1 MGIFDF
7 FRKKKSAEFAAEK
20 VHSSEIGNW
29 INVKIRNI
37 DKKNKEIF
45 LLIREKVGVLEQ
57 EMKGKIIAAEEIN
70 IEKKKSDERIK
81 AVVEEGRNKY
91 VEFVKNLLD
100 DLRNLKEKEFEK
112 SIEEI
117 NKIFSDFNKKAHMSY
132 ERATILI
139 GKEMS
144 SIRDS
149 LKSFSKEILGIF
161 NENKNII
168 DSLNIIRNVQLKL
181 KQKEDFESDITR
193 INELISFLESEI
205 SEKENESEKIL
216 SEIER
221 IKKSPEHSEHL
232 NRQEKL
238 KLLKKD
244 LNENFNELRQFI
256 DFKALAKFHHIFEN
270 EMKIINL
277 HMSKFQQTFEN
288 DNGESIICLLDSA
301 NLNNKDIFDKISEI
315 NKKKKEMLEYGNSED
330 KPADLHSKNEKVILE
345 INELKKS
352 REKEE
357 KRLDKVNENKE
368 SIIKGIEEELS
379 KIGVELIK

>member
-45 LLIREKVGVLEQ
+45 LLIREKVGVLEK

-149 LKSFSKEILGIF
+149 LKSFSKEI
-161 NENKNII
+161 
-168 DSLNIIRNVQLKL
+168 
-181 KQKEDFESDITR
+181 
-193 INELISFLESEI
+193 
-205 SEKENESEKIL
+205 
-216 SEIER
+216 
-221 IKKSPEHSEHL
+221 
-232 NRQEKL
+232 
-238 KLLKKD
+238 
-244 LNENFNELRQFI
+244 
-256 DFKALAKFHHIFEN
+256 
-270 EMKIINL
+270 
-277 HMSKFQQTFEN
+277 
-288 DNGESIICLLDSA
+288 
-301 NLNNKDIFDKISEI
+301 
-315 NKKKKEMLEYGNSED
+315 
-330 KPADLHSKNEKVILE
+330 
-345 INELKKS
+345 
-352 REKEE
+352 
-357 KRLDKVNENKE
+357 
-368 SIIKGIEEELS
+368 
-379 KIGVELIK
+379 